1 MPHQRSKLP
10 KNIKPENLLAFSV
23 YLYAV
28 TAPVSIV
35 LVQIAAGLVIISG
48 IVCMAAGSVKI
59 RLPLWGSI
67 LLPSFLMLVL
77 LSSVFSPSIE
87 SAVPQL
93 KKSWV
98 LICIFPMVVFSRAF
112 SSRRLLDLL
121 ILGTVVASLLGLF
134 RFLTGAVDRAA
145 PFSGGYTTMAL
156 FEAAALP
163 IALAFFAEGKSSKR
177 WFYLSAAMIMGAGL
191 LFSGTRAGWLA
202 AAIGILIVGF
212 YLNRKRTVIGLLMAI
227 ALLAAIPQSRGL
239 IIERFK
245 IDKEGG
251 VTSGRASLY
260 MASLEPISHLP
271 FWGYGPGSFKQLVPE
286 SVLEEIGDT
295 GIKSWHS
302 TPLEILLE
310 SGPLAL
316 IILLGL
322 ATGPFLMC
330 WRNRAK
336 APSNAIF
343 GIAILSSLVALYLA
357 GLTTN
362 LLRDFMLLSL
372 LTVIWTV
379 SVCGLSRQVETG
391 ANPDISDP
399 VNINT

>member
-10 KNIKPENLLAFSV
+10 KNIKPEKILAISV

-67 LLPSFLMLVL
+67 LLPSFLVLVL
-77 LSSVFSPSIE
+77 LSSVFSPSIV

-98 LICIFPMVVFSRAF
+98 MICIFPMVAFSRAF
-112 SSRRLLDLL
+112 SSKRLLDLL
-121 ILGTVVASLLGLF
+121 ILGAVVASLLGLF
-134 RFLTGAVDRAA
+134 RFMTGVVERAA
-145 PFSGGYTTMAL
+145 PYSGGYTTMAL
-156 FEAAALP
+156 FEAAAIP
-163 IALAFFAEGKSSKR
+163 IALTFFAEGKSSKR

-191 LFSGTRAGWLA
+191 LFSGTRAGWFA
-202 AAIGILIVGF
+202 AVIGILIVGF
-212 YLNRKRTVIGLLMAI
+212 YLNKKRTAIGLLITI

-245 IDKEGG
+245 ADKEGG
-251 VTSGRASLY
+251 VTSGRTSLY
-260 MASLEPISHLP
+260 IASLEPISGLP
-271 FWGYGPGSFKQLVPE
+271 FWGYGPGSFKRLVPG

-295 GIKSWHS
+295 GIQSWHS
-302 TPLEILLE
+302 TPLEVLLE

-316 IILLGL
+316 IIFLGL
-322 ATGPFLMC
+322 ATGPFWAC

-336 APSNAIF
+336 APGNVNF
-343 GIAILSSLVALYLA
+343 RIAILSSLVALYLA

-372 LTVIWTV
+372 LTIIWTV
-379 SVCGLSRQVETG
+379 SACGLRRQVETG
-391 ANPDISDP
+391 SKSGY
-399 VNINT
+399 

>member
-1 MPHQRSKLP
+1 M
-10 KNIKPENLLAFSV
+10 AFSV
-23 YLYAV
+23 YLFAI
-28 TAPVSIV
+28 TAPISIV

-48 IVCMAAGSVKI
+48 IVYMAAGSVKI

-67 LLPSFLMLVL
+67 LLPSFLVLVL
-77 LSSVFSPSIE
+77 ISSIFSPNIA

-98 LICIFPMVVFSRAF
+98 MICIFPMVVFSRAF
-112 SSRRLLDLL
+112 SSKRLLELL

-156 FEAAALP
+156 FEAAMIP
-163 IALAFFAEGKSSKR
+163 MALAFFAEEESLKR
-177 WFYLSAAMIMGAGL
+177 WFYISAGAIMGAGL
-191 LFSGTRAGWLA
+191 LFSGTRAGWFA
-202 AAIGILIVGF
+202 AVVGILIVGF
-212 YLNRKRTVIGLLMAI
+212 YFNKKRTVFGLLIAI

-245 IDKEGG
+245 VDKEGG

-271 FWGYGPGSFKQLVPE
+271 FWGYGPGSFQQLVPG

-302 TPLEILLE
+302 TPLEVLLE

-316 IILLGL
+316 IIFLGL
-322 ATGPFLMC
+322 ATGPLLMC
-330 WRNRAK
+330 WRSRGKEPGDAT
-336 APSNAIF
+336 F
-343 GIAILSSLVALYLA
+343 GMTILSSLVALYLA

-372 LTVIWTV
+372 LTIIWTV
-379 SVCGLSRQVETG
+379 SVCGLSRQAETG
-391 ANPDISDP
+391 ANPDIDDP